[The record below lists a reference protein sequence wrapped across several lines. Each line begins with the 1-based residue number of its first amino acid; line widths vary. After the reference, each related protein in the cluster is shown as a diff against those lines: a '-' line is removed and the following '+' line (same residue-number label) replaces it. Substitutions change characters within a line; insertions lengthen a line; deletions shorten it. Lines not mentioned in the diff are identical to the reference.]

1 MVDKNGRQIVGK
13 QLKMVGK
20 MIDKMFGK
28 VADKMVDTMADKMAD
43 KMTYKNVRQNDLQML
58 DKNGR
63 QIVGKQIENG
73 RQND

>member
-1 MVDKNGRQIVGK
+1 MVD
-13 QLKMVGK
+13 
-20 MIDKMFGK
+20 
-28 VADKMVDTMADKMAD
+28 
-43 KMTYKNVRQNDLQML
+43 KNVRQNDLQML

>member
-43 KMTYKNVRQNDLQML
+43 KMTYKN
-58 DKNGR
+58 GR
-63 QIVGKQIENG
+63 QKCQGKMIYKCWTKMAG
-73 RQND
+73 K